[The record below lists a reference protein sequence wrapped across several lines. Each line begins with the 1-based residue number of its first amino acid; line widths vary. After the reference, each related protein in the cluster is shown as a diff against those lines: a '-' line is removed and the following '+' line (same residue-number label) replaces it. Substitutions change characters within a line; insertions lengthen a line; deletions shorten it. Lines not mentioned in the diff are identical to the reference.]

1 MFTNVTPRL
10 LSVNEVATLLS
21 LHPHSVYRKIHSGE
35 MAAVSTGRGRRV
47 EGAGRR
53 ARALPGRAS
62 PRSREEPQKMT
73 DETTDLIERLE
84 EAKRELEEL
93 REAEDQHQ
101 PQPPR
106 DPEQGFAE
114 GLRDALAK
122 AQSKWITFG
131 GSDAA

>member
-1 MFTNVTPRL
+1 
-10 LSVNEVATLLS
+10 
-21 LHPHSVYRKIHSGE
+21 
-35 MAAVSTGRGRRV
+35 
-47 EGAGRR
+47 
-53 ARALPGRAS
+53 
-62 PRSREEPQKMT
+62 MT